1 MITVPPSD
9 FHVTL
14 FMPRIILLFLLLIIT
29 LPAVAQTDAG
39 YENEIAAQREK
50 KDKHFRKDKDS
61 PLPAKERRRFRGIPY
76 YPASPAY
83 RVEAR
88 FVRDSSQAP
97 FQMKT
102 STNRL
107 PLYRK
112 YGELH
117 FTLDGKALVLTVYQN
132 LELISQE
139 KYRDYLFIPFTD
151 QTNGNGSYGG
161 GRYLDFRIP
170 ESEKVVID
178 FNLAYNPY
186 CAYSSRFSCP
196 VVPAENDLTVAVA
209 AGEKTFKEH

>member
-1 MITVPPSD
+1 MPKIT
-9 FHVTL
+9 
-14 FMPRIILLFLLLIIT
+14 LLFLLIIS

-39 YENEIAAQREK
+39 YGKEIAAQRQK
-50 KDKHFRKDKDS
+50 KDKHFRKGKDS
-61 PLPAKERRRFRGIPY
+61 PVPAEERRRFRGLHY
-76 YPASPAY
+76 YPANPAC
-83 RVEAR
+83 RVEAL

-97 FQMKT
+97 FGMKT
-102 STNRL
+102 STDRL

-117 FTLDGKALVLTVYQN
+117 FTLHGKPLVLTVYQN

-170 ESEKVVID
+170 ASEKVVID

-186 CAYSSRFSCP
+186 CSYSSRFSCP
-196 VVPAENDLTVAVA
+196 VPPADNNLTVAVA
-209 AGEKTFKEH
+209 AGEKTYKEH